1 MGTLILLRSHGKDN
15 HKLHSMILVTEIV
28 KKSKVKIKQKLH
40 YDIGNT
46 GCIDKI
52 SRVRMA
58 SSS

>member
-46 GCIDKI
+46 G
-52 SRVRMA
+52 A
-58 SSS
+58 SSLIGG